1 MIQRRKTKPLSI
13 GNVTIGG
20 GAPIVV
26 QSMCSTDTR
35 DVAATVQQI
44 KELEEA
50 GCEVVRVA
58 VPTREAAQAVPEIK
72 KQIRIPLVADI
83 HFDYELALAA
93 IDGGVDALRLNPGN
107 IRKREQVEAVVRKC
121 KERRI
126 PMRIGVNAGSLP
138 PEDPSPAARAE
149 KSTLSAEEWIATR
162 MVGAAMGHVRILEDL
177 DYDMIKV
184 SLKAFDVPTTV
195 AAYRRMATMVN
206 YPFHLGITEAGLTE
220 SGSIRSAVGL
230 GILLNEGLGD
240 TIRISLTDHPR
251 EEVRVAFEILKALDL
266 RIKTPTLISCPTCG
280 RTEVD
285 LFPIANQVNEY
296 LRTVGKPIKVAV
308 MGCVVNGPG
317 EARMADVGIAGG
329 RGKAV
334 LFRKGE
340 VVRTVR
346 EDEIVSTLMAEIEKI
361 EQEMA

>member
-1 MIQRRKTKPLSI
+1 MTKPLSI
-13 GNVTIGG
+13 GPVTIGG

-35 DVAATVQQI
+35 DVAATVYQI

-58 VPTREAAQAVPEIK
+58 VPDMEAARAIPDIK
-72 KQIRIPLVADI
+72 KQIRIPLVSDI

-93 IDGGVDALRLNPGN
+93 IAGGVDALRLNPGN
-107 IRKREQVEAVVRKC
+107 IRRREQVQAVVRKC
-121 KERRI
+121 KERSI
-126 PMRIGVNAGSLP
+126 PIRIGVNAGSLP
-138 PEDPSPAARAE
+138 PEDPAAASSEEKAALSPE
-149 KSTLSAEEWIATR
+149 DWIARR
-162 MVGAAMGHVRILEDL
+162 MVDAAIGHIRILEDL
-177 DYDMIKV
+177 DFDMIKV
-184 SLKAFDVPTTV
+184 SLKAFDVPTTL
-195 AAYRRMATMVN
+195 AAYRHMTTMVN

-240 TIRISLTDHPR
+240 TIRVSLTDHPR
-251 EEVRVAFEILKALDL
+251 EEIRVGFEILKALNL
-266 RIKTPTLISCPTCG
+266 RVKTPTLISCPTCG

-296 LRTVGKPIKVAV
+296 LRSVSKPITVAV

-317 EARMADVGIAGG
+317 EAKMADVGIAGG
-329 RGKAV
+329 KGKAV
-334 LFRKGE
+334 LFRKGKI
-340 VVRTVR
+340 VRTVP
-346 EDEIVSTLMAEIEKI
+346 EAEIVSALMAEIKDI
-361 EQEMA
+361 ESQATETVGA